1 MTPGAGHDIA
11 LYRTIDK
18 VVYSLA
24 VWSLRV
30 KLHCDRAGLR
40 FERYFRDGQISKGG
54 AYHSAQFRVLP
65 CQIQPD
71 LLAPLRVGSVIT
83 EPRAAGWTLRS
94 RKLRSASGHEEQCS
108 QKEEIESHELC
119 ILSQGADFRDRHRI
133 LKYKNSVSVPKIPAR
148 YNIRHAKHDN
158 DGHGFGYGSIGPLL
172 PGYARTEAAI
182 PVARLD
188 RIRCRL
194 QHSGSSRRRHAGPSP
209 RERAI
214 CGARQYRLRC

>member
-1 MTPGAGHDIA
+1 
-11 LYRTIDK
+11 
-18 VVYSLA
+18 
-24 VWSLRV
+24 
-30 KLHCDRAGLR
+30 
-40 FERYFRDGQISKGG
+40 
-54 AYHSAQFRVLP
+54 
-65 CQIQPD
+65 
-71 LLAPLRVGSVIT
+71 
-83 EPRAAGWTLRS
+83 RAAGWTLRS

-119 ILSQGADFRDRHRI
+119 ILSQGIDFGDRHRI
-133 LKYKNSVSVPKIPAR
+133 LVSISDVYFGDAPEFVNFRIWGASPKSMH
-148 YNIRHAKHDN
+148 NIRHAKHDN
-158 DGHGFGYGSIGPLL
+158 DGHGFGYGSLGPLL

-194 QHSGSSRRRHAGPSP
+194 RHSGSSQWRRAGPSP